1 VAKKARTAWQTVHQ
15 MSTIDWEERAVK
27 DDRRERKV
35 DQGICKVT

>member
-27 DDRRERKV
+27 GDRRERGRWIREYAK
-35 DQGICKVT
+35 